1 MQVVVVS
8 LAQVAD
14 YHWWCDVG
22 SCSVVARHFVAGSC
36 SAAEID
42 LLESRPQIDVVG
54 HLVDLGIAEDHFA

>member
-14 YHWWCDVG
+14 YHWRCDVG
-22 SCSVVARHFVAGSC
+22 SRSVAARHFAAGSY
-36 SAAEID
+36 SAPEID
-42 LLESRPQIDVVG
+42 LLESRRQIDEVD